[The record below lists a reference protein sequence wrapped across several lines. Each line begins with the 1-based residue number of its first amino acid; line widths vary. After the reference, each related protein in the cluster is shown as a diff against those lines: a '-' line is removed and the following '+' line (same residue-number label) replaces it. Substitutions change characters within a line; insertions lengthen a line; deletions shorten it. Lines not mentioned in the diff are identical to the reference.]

1 MASNQV
7 MWGAGV
13 VLKLEVAPGALVPA
27 VLELE
32 GLWQVGVLK
41 AITELM
47 PAALPMLALEVPG
60 KEMVPGRGRVALALE
75 GATQW

>member
-7 MWGAGV
+7 MWGTGV
-13 VLKLEVAPGALVPA
+13 VLKLDVAPGAVEQVPT
-27 VLELE
+27 VLALG

-47 PAALPMLALEVPG
+47 PPSLL
-60 KEMVPGRGRVALALE
+60 K
-75 GATQW
+75 